1 MKYILMTLCVL
12 HSLKSDAQKATQNA
26 KVIAASQ
33 PQQNAAGVYDA
44 PEVKAYFP
52 FGQDSL
58 DHFIKRNFHFRT
70 VDNAAAGKAVVVF
83 IVETDGSIANAEI
96 ISTSGDKD
104 FDKEAVRVVKTIRG
118 WKPATNKGKVVRST
132 AMLTVV
138 FNVK

>member
-12 HSLKSDAQKATQNA
+12 LSLKSDAQKATQHA

-58 DHFIKRNFHFRT
+58 DHFIKRNLHFRT
-70 VDNAAAGKAVVVF
+70 VDNAATGKAVVVF
-83 IVETDGSIANAEI
+83 IVETNGSIVNAEI
-96 ISTSGDKD
+96 ISTSDND

-118 WKPATNKGKVVRST
+118 WKPAMNKGKVVRST
-132 AMLTVV
+132 AMLSVV
-138 FNVK
+138 FNVR